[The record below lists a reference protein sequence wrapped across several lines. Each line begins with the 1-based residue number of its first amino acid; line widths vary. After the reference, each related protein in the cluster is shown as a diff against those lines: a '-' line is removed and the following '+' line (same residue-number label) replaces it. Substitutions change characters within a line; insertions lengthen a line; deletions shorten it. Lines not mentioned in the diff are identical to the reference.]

1 MMLAGAGNA
10 LAIAG
15 AAETIAQEIQTAI
28 VLAKRF
34 PRSEADAREK
44 IIRCCQRKDF
54 AEKARYK
61 YSRGQG
67 EKKTDIIGPSIV
79 VARELARLW
88 GNIRYGYKI
97 ISDTEEHRMIE
108 AYAWDL
114 ETNQHEIQHDTFR
127 KLQQRTQ
134 KDGPTIWV
142 VPDERDLAELT
153 RNKAGRIVRNCII
166 HVMPFDL
173 VADVVEAAL
182 STCVEQ
188 ARKDPDGTLKDIIA
202 GFSKINVPIKELEN
216 YVGHAL
222 NACSPEELEEL
233 RAVWHAIQSGE
244 EKWRDYYNPNPTNDP
259 VQMDPATASVFQGAT
274 GQTVP
279 RPHQDAPKTT
289 PQGPD
294 DATRAYLPKELHQQ
308 PGDNRPE
315 SEHLLDVIGV
325 GSKDAVDSVLA
336 YLAHAKHIAASDRLA
351 LMRACTARAADFA
364 QETTSDGPSDS
375 SDDVPFAPTG
385 ETVQTEDDGGDA
397 DTYGDGQTVESTAE
411 TVQQPPKEEP
421 EKIPDEVIRCFQEMR
436 NRAHSGRMAVE
447 FAYRVRWLN
456 VVEKRPDLEPWTP
469 RVLEERESII
479 ANVGK

>member
-1 MMLAGAGNA
+1 MLA
-10 LAIAG
+10 AI
-15 AAETIAQEIQTAI
+15 
-28 VLAKRF
+28 RF
-34 PRSEADAREK
+34 PRSEDEARQKIEK
-44 IIRCCQRKDF
+44 LCKRKDF

-67 EKKTDIIGPSIV
+67 EKKTEITGASV
-79 VARELARLW
+79 VMAREMARCW
-88 GNIRYGYKI
+88 KHVRTGFTI
-97 ISDTEEHRMIE
+97 IADTEESRTIQ
-108 AYAWDL
+108 AYAWDM
-114 ETNQHEIQHDTFR
+114 ENNEHMVQEDTFR
-127 KLQQRTQ
+127 KLQQRVG
-134 KDGPTIWV
+134 KEGGPTTWV

-153 RNKAGRIVRNCII
+153 RNKAGRIIRNCII
-166 HVMPFDL
+166 HILPWDM
-173 VADVVEAAL
+173 VADAL
-182 STCVEQ
+182 EIAKQTS
-188 ARKDPDGTLKDIIA
+188 IA
-202 GFSKINVPIKELEN
+202 GVRENPDAAKKAVLDGFSRINVPIKEVEL
-216 YVGHAL
+216 YMGHSL
-222 NACSPEELEEL
+222 SSCSPEELEHL
-233 RAVWHAIQSGE
+233 REVWTAIHSGE
-244 EKWRDYYNPNPTNDP
+244 ESWRDFYNPAPTKEP

-279 RPHQDAPKTT
+279 RPHQDTPKTT

-336 YLAHAKHIAASDRLA
+336 YLAHAKHIPASDRLA
-351 LMRACTARAADFA
+351 LMRACTARAADFT
-364 QETTSDGPSDS
+364 QQTSTENLQGGRDE
-375 SDDVPFAPTG
+375 DVPFADG
-385 ETVQTEDDGGDA
+385 IETDNEA
-397 DTYGDGQTVESTAE
+397 DGQTVESTAE
-411 TVQQPPKEEP
+411 TVHQGPPKEEP

-479 ANVGK
+479 ANAGK